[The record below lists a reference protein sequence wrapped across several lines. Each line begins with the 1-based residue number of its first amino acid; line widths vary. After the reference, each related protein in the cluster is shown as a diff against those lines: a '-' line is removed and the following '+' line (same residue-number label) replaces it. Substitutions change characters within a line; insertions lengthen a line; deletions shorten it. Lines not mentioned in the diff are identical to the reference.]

1 MTEHR
6 NKTICPPEILGWI
19 PWYAENALA
28 ETQRGAVE
36 AHAAQCEDCRVELA
50 MLSGGPVPTG
60 VAPDPEPVFARVLAR
75 IEAEGVGDAPVRV
88 GSPLAPAAA
97 QRAPLLRRTQRR
109 ARRSL
114 SQVTATAALML
125 GAGAAGWGVANSAF
139 APHADA
145 LYSAASD
152 PATTALADGS
162 AVQLDVVFRGDADA
176 EHINTDLRAL
186 GAVVVSGPSPAGRY
200 RIALPTGADASAA
213 IAMLRAK
220 GRGVA
225 SFAEP
230 LRR

>member
-6 NKTICPPEILGWI
+6 KTTICPPEVLDWI
-19 PWYAENALA
+19 PWYAEDALA

-50 MLSGGPVPTG
+50 MLSGGPAPSAVT
-60 VAPDPEPVFARVLAR
+60 PDPEPVFARVLAR
-75 IEAEGVGDAPVRV
+75 IEAEGVDDAPVRV
-88 GSPLAPAAA
+88 RSQLAAA
-97 QRAPLLRRTQRR
+97 AAHRVPLLRWTQRS

-114 SQVTATAALML
+114 SQVAATAALML
-125 GAGAAGWGVANSAF
+125 GAGAAGWFVANSAF

-145 LYSAASD
+145 LYSTAAD
-152 PATTALADGS
+152 PGTTAPADGS
-162 AVQLDVVFRGDADA
+162 AVQLDVVFREDADV

-200 RIALPTGADASAA
+200 RVALPRGSDAFAA
-213 IAMLRAK
+213 IAMLRAR

-230 LRR
+230 LRP